1 MLPPASR
8 GNYNPKAV
16 RSWRASLAALALA
29 LLGPSSEPADD
40 RPKQNPTPT
49 PPVFA
54 VRSDVV
60 NLTVTVLDKEG
71 NLVLDLEAQDFQVYE
86 DGRPQ
91 RVEIF
96 GRAQD
101 GGHPFDPR
109 TNEAL
114 VLDLGLLMDTSES
127 MLKELRLS
135 QQSAIRFLEAVPRAR
150 DLVTVFFDSD
160 IQVSRYDSEQQQG
173 LIDRIHALKGGGWT
187 ALYDAIA
194 VYLSRAED
202 SGGGRRVLVLFTDG
216 EDSRSVT
223 TLGEVLK
230 MVRSSPVT
238 VYAIAFS
245 QGLTQS
251 RRLPAKAFLQ
261 GLAEMT
267 GGEVFSPTSFRDLP
281 AIYDKILQQLSAQY
295 VIGYVSDN
303 PKQDGKLRHLKVEVS
318 ERDLSVRHREG
329 YLATEDKAD
338 RSR

>member
-1 MLPPASR
+1 M
-8 GNYNPKAV
+8 

-29 LLGPSSEPADD
+29 LLGPSGEPADD

-54 VRSDVV
+54 ARAEVV

-160 IQVSRYDSEQQQG
+160 IQVSRYDGEQQQG
-173 LIDRIHALKGGGWT
+173 LIDRIQALKGGGWT

-230 MVRSSPVT
+230 MVRSSAVT

-338 RSR
+338 RTR

>member
-1 MLPPASR
+1 
-8 GNYNPKAV
+8 V
-16 RSWRASLAALALA
+16 RSWRASLVAIALA
-29 LLGPSSEPADD
+29 LLGPRSAPADD

-54 VRSDVV
+54 ARSDVV

-127 MLKELRLS
+127 MLKELKLS

-160 IQVSRYDSEQQQG
+160 IQVSRYDGEQQQG
-173 LIDRIHALKGGGWT
+173 LIDRIQALKGGGWT

-261 GLAEMT
+261 GLAGMT

-318 ERDLSVRHREG
+318 ERELSVRHREG
-329 YLATEDKAD
+329 YVATEDKAD